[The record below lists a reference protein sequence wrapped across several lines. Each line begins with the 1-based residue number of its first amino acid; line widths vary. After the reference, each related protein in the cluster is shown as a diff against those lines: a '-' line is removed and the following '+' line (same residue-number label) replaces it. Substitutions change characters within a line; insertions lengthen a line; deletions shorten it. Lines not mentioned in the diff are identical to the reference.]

1 MAQVLP
7 PSSNEK
13 RTLVLAQDAL
23 GRLPRIS
30 LHHYGEEFGS
40 RMRTPVLVPGVFLLS
55 ATIFWQPIEAPDC
68 CPIKTV
74 TDALEEELNGVYT
87 LKTKKDSK
95 PDPKC
100 IDDCVYMRGS
110 EEYCFI
116 EKPGATVV
124 CEVSTLS
131 STTLVTHFFFHFVI
145 LRRSVFC

>member
-1 MAQVLP
+1 
-7 PSSNEK
+7 
-13 RTLVLAQDAL
+13 
-23 GRLPRIS
+23 
-30 LHHYGEEFGS
+30 
-40 RMRTPVLVPGVFLLS
+40 MRTPVLVPGVFLLS

>member
-1 MAQVLP
+1 MHTCAGTRC
-7 PSSNEK
+7 SES
-13 RTLVLAQDAL
+13 
-23 GRLPRIS
+23 RLPRIS
-30 LHHYGEEFGS
+30 VHHYGEEFGS

-74 TDALEEELNGVYT
+74 TDAFEEELNGVYT

-100 IDDCVYMRGS
+100 IDDCVYMRDS

-124 CEVSTLS
+124 CEVSTLY

>member
-1 MAQVLP
+1 
-7 PSSNEK
+7 
-13 RTLVLAQDAL
+13 
-23 GRLPRIS
+23 
-30 LHHYGEEFGS
+30 
-40 RMRTPVLVPGVFLLS
+40 MRTPVLVPRVVLLS

-100 IDDCVYMRGS
+100 IDDCVYMRDS

-131 STTLVTHFFFHFVI
+131 STTLVTHSFFHFVI
-145 LRRSVFC
+145 LRHFVFCCGNVYLFHTFQSLGSHLAILHWFQHASYVSCSRLW